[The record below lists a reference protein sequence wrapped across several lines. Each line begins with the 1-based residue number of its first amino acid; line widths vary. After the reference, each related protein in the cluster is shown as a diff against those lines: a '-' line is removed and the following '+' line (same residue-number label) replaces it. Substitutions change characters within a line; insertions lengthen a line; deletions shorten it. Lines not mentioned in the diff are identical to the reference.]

1 MSNDQENQQRV
12 IELLEKILKELV
24 EIKTNTKITSDFATL
39 RSEIIHRAKGQQFNP
54 QNLAFLTS

>member
-1 MSNDQENQQRV
+1 MPNDQENQQRI

-39 RSEIIHRAKGQQFNP
+39 RSKIIQRTKDQQVNP
-54 QNLAFLTS
+54 